1 LECKD
6 IICFFA
12 FQIKYPKTF
21 MEHKAGFVNIIGNPN
36 VGKSTLMNSLIGEK
50 LSIIT
55 AKAQTTRHRIMG
67 ILNKEDYQVVFSDTP
82 GIVNPHYKLQNS
94 MLNAVEEAIKDAD
107 MFLLVTEIGETLKS
121 ESILQHILES
131 EVPVALIL
139 NKIDLVQQEEVEAK
153 IAYWKEKAPKA
164 EIIPVSALHNF
175 NLEKVMQFILD
186 HLPESP
192 AYYSKE
198 ELTDRSMRFFVSEI
212 IREKILLHYQKE
224 IPYSV
229 EVVIEA
235 YKEEENLDHISALI
249 YTERESQKAIL
260 IGHKGSALK
269 QVGSEARKEIEA
281 FSGKKVFLEL
291 HVKVLKN
298 WRNDANMLKRL
309 GYDNK

>member
-1 LECKD
+1 
-6 IICFFA
+6 
-12 FQIKYPKTF
+12 

-281 FSGKKVFLEL
+281 FTGKKVFLEL

>member
-1 LECKD
+1 
-6 IICFFA
+6 
-12 FQIKYPKTF
+12 

>member
-1 LECKD
+1 
-6 IICFFA
+6 
-12 FQIKYPKTF
+12 

-94 MLNAVEEAIKDAD
+94 MLNSVEEAIKDAD

-131 EVPVALIL
+131 DVPVALIL

-281 FSGKKVFLEL
+281 FTGKKIFLEL